1 MEEHVRIATY
11 AIKKGKP
18 EELAEIAR
26 TGMLPIYRSQ
36 PGFVR
41 YGVVLLDDG
50 KVASVSVWETHAEA
64 EAANVA
70 AADFV
75 AKNMADLVELDNAHV
90 GDFFFDETA

>member
-11 AIKKGKP
+11 KMTSGTAQ
-18 EELAEIAR
+18 EAADLAKS
-26 TGMLPIYRSQ
+26 GMLPVFKGM

-41 YGVVLLDDG
+41 YGVLQLDDG
-50 KVASVSVWETHAEA
+50 ELASISVWETHAEA
-64 EAANVA
+64 EAAIAA

-75 AKNMADLVELDNAHV
+75 AKNMADRIKLDTNHV